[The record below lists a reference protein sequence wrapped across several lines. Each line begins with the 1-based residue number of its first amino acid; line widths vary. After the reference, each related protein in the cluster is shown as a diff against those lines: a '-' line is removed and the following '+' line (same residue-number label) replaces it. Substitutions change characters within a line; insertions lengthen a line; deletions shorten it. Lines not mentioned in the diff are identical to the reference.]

1 MLVSLRH
8 DSLYLPHGIG
18 YGSPTPILSHLSVLS
33 WVNDTQ
39 NPTTTL
45 HGQPIRAFNES
56 VTATFYVWPLGCVLV
71 TNNATARVRGDG
83 SLLSLN
89 VTNPAPYTPFP
100 FFSNQ
105 PKNVLEKYFAPLHDA
120 IIGSEGGGGIHE
132 GDTWI
137 EQALRTTLADQPSL
151 RALEESLGSITSLAY
166 SLLIQRW
173 RTRLSDGDRTV
184 LSNWVPENKTA
195 QAHYPLLQAHLQ
207 VNPIPLLVG
216 SISTLVLVAV
226 SLVCVVG
233 HRITDHIVR
242 DGGVIDLVSLLH
254 DSALPDILAGDAGD
268 DDMVSESIMFEA
280 CSTRASRTTVAYGG
294 GSLDIPERVQR
305 CLDQL
310 VSMEGSR
317 RDPTEH
323 ILANESTSLIHSSS
337 LLPDH

>member
-1 MLVSLRH
+1 MARPETQTTGTIFADTVVPILLVSLRH
-8 DSLYLPHGIG
+8 DSLYLPDGIG
-18 YGSPTPILSHLSVLS
+18 YGSPTPVVSHLSVLS

-39 NPTTTL
+39 NPTTSKERPELHVMHPNMNLLAL

-56 VTATFYVWPLGCVLV
+56 VTVTFYIWPLGCVLV

-105 PKNVLEKYFAPLHDA
+105 PKNALEKYFSPLHDA
-120 IIGSEGGGGIHE
+120 IISSEGGGGLDQ

-173 RTRLSDGDRTV
+173 RTRRSDGDRT
-184 LSNWVPENKTA
+184 LSSNWVPENKTA
-195 QAHYPLLQAHLQ
+195 QGHYPLLRAYLQ
-207 VNPIPLLVG
+207 VNGIPLLVG
-216 SISTLVLVAV
+216 SISTLVLVVV
-226 SLVCVVG
+226 SVICVVD

-254 DSALPDILAGDAGD
+254 GSALPYIIAGDG
-268 DDMVSESIMFEA
+268 
-280 CSTRASRTTVAYGG
+280 GG
-294 GSLDIPERVQR
+294 GSMASEEVLFET
-305 CLDQL
+305 
-310 VSMEGSR
+310 S
-317 RDPTEH
+317 
-323 ILANESTSLIHSSS
+323 STGVRSTKVA
-337 LLPDH
+337 